1 MFFKKKLTL
10 FTTTIYSVLRGKTY
24 YMSRRKHLTP
34 QQIKFVQLLVYNEG
48 RKTGTDC
55 ALESGYAESRARS
68 TASELQNP
76 NYYPLVVQEITKLR
90 KEVNEKYRV
99 SFETHMRDLE
109 QIKQRALE
117 DGSYASAVQAEVARG
132 KAGGLY
138 VDQKIIKHGKIDQ
151 LTPDEIRKE
160 LQSIADQIKPKIIDA
175 EFSEIEGKKKN
186 KRTSKRKRKLL
197 H

>member
-1 MFFKKKLTL
+1 
-10 FTTTIYSVLRGKTY
+10 
-24 YMSRRKHLTP
+24 
-34 QQIKFVQLLVYNEG
+34 
-48 RKTGTDC
+48 
-55 ALESGYAESRARS
+55 
-68 TASELQNP
+68 
-76 NYYPLVVQEITKLR
+76 
-90 KEVNEKYRV
+90 
-99 SFETHMRDLE
+99 MRDLE

-160 LQSIADQIKPKIIDA
+160 LQSIADQIKPKIIEA
-175 EFSEIEGKKKN
+175 EFSEMEEEKKN

-197 H
+197 N